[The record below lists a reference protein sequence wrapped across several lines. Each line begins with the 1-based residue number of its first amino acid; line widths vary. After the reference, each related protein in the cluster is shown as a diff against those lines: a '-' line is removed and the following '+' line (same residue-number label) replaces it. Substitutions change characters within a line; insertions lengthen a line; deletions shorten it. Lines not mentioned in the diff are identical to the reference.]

1 MADVPAPDPEWLTRL
16 CRASSLALDAGE
28 YADVPPAV
36 EARVRDLCLSLPEVT
51 ENPTWAGTQW
61 RIRKRIFA
69 HVITLDFAGGP
80 VTALTFRVPP
90 AERDGLLAAGLPW
103 FAPAW
108 GKDAVGRVLL
118 GEGEDDTGDDD
129 AGAIDWDEVGELI
142 AESYCTQAPKR
153 LAVKVSAASGRDG
166 RYTS

>member
-1 MADVPAPDPEWLTRL
+1 VADVADVPAPDPEWLTRL

-36 EARVRDLCLSLPEVT
+36 EARVRDLCRSLPEVT

-69 HVITLDFAGGP
+69 HVITIDFAEGP

-90 AERDGLLAAGLPW
+90 AERDGMLAAGLPW
-103 FAPAW
+103 FEPAW

-118 GEGEDDTGDDD
+118 EEGED
-129 AGAIDWDEVGELI
+129 AGSIDWDEIGELI

-153 LAVKVSAASGRDG
+153 LAVKVSEASGRGG
-166 RYTS
+166 RYTT